1 MGENGIVQNQVTDD
15 TVKLLRECD
24 AGIKMGIE
32 SLNQVSEYVKDCK
45 LKEMLQKSSDKHESL
60 QDEATTMLHEYGDDG
75 KNPNPV
81 AKGMSWLKTNM
92 KMTMDSSDKTVADLM
107 VDGCNMGTKSLHKY
121 LNQYSHATEKAKQLV
136 KEVLKEEEGL
146 AEGLRAYL

>member
-1 MGENGIVQNQVTDD
+1 MGENGIVENQEIDD

-60 QDEATTMLHEYGDDG
+60 QDEATEMLHEYGDEG

-81 AKGMSWLKTNM
+81 AKGMSWLKTSM
-92 KMTMDSSDKTVADLM
+92 KMTMDASDKTVADLM

-121 LNQYSHATEKAKQLV
+121 LNQYSHATEKAKNLV
-136 KEVLKEEEGL
+136 KDVLKEEEGL
-146 AEGLRAYL
+146 AEGLRGYL

>member
-1 MGENGIVQNQVTDD
+1 MGENGIVQNQEIDD

-32 SLNQVSEYVKDCK
+32 SLNQVTEYVKDCK
-45 LKEMLQKSSDKHESL
+45 LKEMLQKRSDKHESL
-60 QDEATTMLHEYGDDG
+60 QDEATTLLHEYGDEG

-81 AKGMSWLKTNM
+81 AKGMSWLKTNV

-136 KEVLKEEEGL
+136 KDVLKEEEGL